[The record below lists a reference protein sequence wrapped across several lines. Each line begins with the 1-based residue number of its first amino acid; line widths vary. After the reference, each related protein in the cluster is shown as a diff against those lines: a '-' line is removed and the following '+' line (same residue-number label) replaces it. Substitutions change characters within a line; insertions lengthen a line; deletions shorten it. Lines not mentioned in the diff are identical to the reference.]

1 MNNVHKIS
9 VKKLENLSQQI
20 KGLMFAIKIHPI
32 YFETRFGIH
41 TFFVKKPI
49 DVLVTDVNNI
59 VKVLK
64 NNLRPNSIF
73 IWNPK
78 YFRVLELPAG
88 YIEINNIKIGS
99 MVRLHFI

>member
-1 MNNVHKIS
+1 MIDAHKIR
-9 VKKLENLSQQI
+9 VKKMENLNQKL
-20 KGLMFAIKIHPI
+20 KGLMFASKIYPI
-32 YFETRFGIH
+32 YFETSFGIH

-64 NNLRPNSIF
+64 NSLRPNSIF

-99 MVRLHFI
+99 MVKLDFI